1 MAKALPRY
9 SDIISGRAQGAL
21 AEFARAALAGLSVP
35 YRLAIKLRNLWYSC
49 VPGARRRAALPVISI
64 GNLTAGGTGKTPV
77 SAMITNAL
85 LQRGRRVAVIL
96 RGYKGRPIQFDNDQ
110 RGRAADQ
117 WRMESD
123 EAEVLRRR
131 CPTARVI
138 INPDRVAAARQAV
151 AERCDV
157 TVLDDGFQH
166 RRIRRDLDIVLI
178 DATNPFGHE
187 RLLPRGLL
195 REPVRALRR
204 ADLILLTRSDQAD
217 ETSKALLQRKL
228 RKASGGKPVVQA
240 VHRIAGFLDIKSRP
254 VTVEDA
260 RAMQAVLFAGIANF
274 QSFRQSVEQLGVHVL
289 AAYEY
294 PDHHPYT
301 AEEMSGLVETATN
314 LEANALI
321 TTEKD
326 AVKLVGRWPD
336 GGCPVLVVDL
346 SIELL
351 DDGQAVLAAAL
362 DRALAARAD

>member
-1 MAKALPRY
+1 MAKGFPRY
-9 SDIISGRAQGAL
+9 SDIISGRAQGVL
-21 AEFARAALAGLSVP
+21 AEFARAALAALSVP
-35 YRLAIKLRNLWYSC
+35 YRFAVTLRNWWYTC
-49 VPGARRRAALPVISI
+49 VPGTRRRAALPVISI

-77 SAMITNAL
+77 SAMVTDLL

-110 RGRAADQ
+110 RSRAADQ

-131 CPTARVI
+131 CPAARVI
-138 INPDRVAAARQAV
+138 LNPDRVAAARQAV
-151 AERCDV
+151 TERCNV
-157 TVLDDGFQH
+157 AVLDDGFQH
-166 RRIRRDLDIVLI
+166 RRIRRELDIVLI
-178 DATNPFGHE
+178 DATNPFGYA

-195 REPVRALRR
+195 REPIRALRR
-204 ADLILLTRSDQAD
+204 ADLIILTRTDQAD
-217 ETSKALLQRKL
+217 ETSKALLQRTL
-228 RKASGGKPVVQA
+228 RKASGGKPVVHA
-240 VHRIAGFLDIKSRP
+240 IHRIAGFLDIKSRP
-254 VTVEDA
+254 VQVEDP
-260 RAMQAVLFAGIANF
+260 RAVQAVLFAGIANF
-274 QSFRQSVEQLGVHVL
+274 QSFRQSVEELGVHVL

-301 AEEMSGLVETATN
+301 ADEISGLVEVASN

-336 GGCPVLVVDL
+336 SGCPVLVVDL

-351 DDGQAVLAAAL
+351 DDGHAVLAAAL
-362 DRALAARAD
+362 DRALTGS

>member
-1 MAKALPRY
+1 MATGFPRY
-9 SDIISGRAQGAL
+9 SDIISGRAQGVL
-21 AEFARAALAGLSVP
+21 AEFARAALAGLSLP
-35 YRLAIKLRNLWYSC
+35 YRVAITLRNYWYAL
-49 VPGARRRAALPVISI
+49 VPGTRRRAPLPVISV

-77 SAMITNAL
+77 SALVTNL
-85 LQRGRRVAVIL
+85 LLRRGRRVAVIL

-110 RGRAADQ
+110 RSRAADQ

-138 INPDRVAAARQAV
+138 INPNRIAAARQAV
-151 AERCDV
+151 AERCDAA
-157 TVLDDGFQH
+157 VLDDGFQH

-195 REPVRALRR
+195 REPIRALRR
-204 ADLILLTRSDQAD
+204 ADLIVLTRSDQAD
-217 ETSKALLQRKL
+217 ETSKALLLRTL
-228 RKASGGKPVVQA
+228 RKASGGKPVLHA
-240 VHRIAGFLDIKSRP
+240 VHRINGFLDIKSRP
-254 VTVEDA
+254 VTVEDP

-274 QSFRQSVEQLGVHVL
+274 QSFRQSVENLGVHVL

-294 PDHHPYT
+294 PDHHPYST
-301 AEEMSGLVETATN
+301 DEMSGLVEVAAN

-326 AVKLVGRWPD
+326 AVKLVGRWPE
-336 GGCPVLVVDL
+336 GGYPVLVVDL

-351 DDGQAVLAAAL
+351 DDGPAVLSAAL
-362 DRALAARAD
+362 DSALTKA